1 MQPLLQAALEREQ
14 LAATLETGGPVHD
27 NALPFDELM
36 QACDDEV
43 AVRANATVR
52 KKARMNARVQ
62 GFLKGA

>member
-52 KKARMNARVQ
+52 K
-62 GFLKGA
+62 